1 MSLIDKLKSRWGIE
15 STFQVFII
23 LIVFACTGF
32 TALYARKFVFGILGI
47 TNDFPF
53 WQRALIWV
61 FTILP
66 LYNVFLYIYGT
77 IFGQREFF
85 TRFLKK
91 TFGRFLPKKSEVS
104 KKED

>member
-15 STFQVFII
+15 STSQVIVI

-32 TALYARKFVFGILGI
+32 TALYAREFVFDLLGV
-47 TNDFPF
+47 TDELPF

-61 FTILP
+61 VTILP
-66 LYNVFLYIYGT
+66 LYNLFLYIYGT

-85 TRFLKK
+85 TLFLKK
-91 TFGRFLPKKSEVS
+91 TFGRLIPGKKTS
-104 KKED
+104 KKEA

>member
-1 MSLIDKLKSRWGIE
+1 MNVIDKLKSRWGIE
-15 STFQVFII
+15 STSQVFVI

-32 TALYARKFVFGILGI
+32 TALYAKEFVFDLLGV
-47 TNDFPF
+47 TNEFPF

-61 FTILP
+61 VTILP

-85 TRFLKK
+85 TWFLKK
-91 TFGRFLPKKSEVS
+91 TFGRLIPSKNETS
-104 KKED
+104 KKEA

>member
-15 STFQVFII
+15 SSFQVIVI

-32 TALYARKFVFGILGI
+32 TALYAREFVFGLLGV
-47 TNDFPF
+47 TNEFPF

-61 FTILP
+61 VTILP
-66 LYNVFLYIYGT
+66 LYNLFLYIYGT

-85 TRFLKK
+85 TLFLKK
-91 TFGRFLPKKSEVS
+91 TLGRLIPGKKTS
-104 KKED
+104 KKEA

>member
-15 STFQVFII
+15 STSQVIVI

-32 TALYARKFVFGILGI
+32 TALYAREFVFDLLGV
-47 TNDFPF
+47 TNEFPF

-61 FTILP
+61 VTILP
-66 LYNVFLYIYGT
+66 LYNLFLYIYGT

-85 TRFLKK
+85 TLFLKK
-91 TFGRFLPKKSEVS
+91 TFGRLIPEKKTS
-104 KKED
+104 KKEV

>member
-32 TALYARKFVFGILGI
+32 TALYARKFVFGMLGI
-47 TNDFPF
+47 TDDFPF
-53 WQRALIWV
+53 WQRAVIWV

-66 LYNVFLYIYGT
+66 LYNVFLYVYGV

-85 TRFLKK
+85 TMFLKK
-91 TFGRFLPKKSEVS
+91 TLGWLIPGKRETA

>member
-1 MSLIDKLKSRWGIE
+1 MSIIDRLKSRWGIE

-32 TALYARKFVFGILGI
+32 TALYAREFVFGILGV
-47 TNDFPF
+47 TDAFPF
-53 WQRALIWV
+53 WQRALIWTV
-61 FTILP
+61 TILP
-66 LYNVFLYIYGT
+66 LYNVFLYVYGV

-85 TRFLKK
+85 TKFLKK
-91 TFGRFLPKKSEVS
+91 TLGRLVPNKKEKT